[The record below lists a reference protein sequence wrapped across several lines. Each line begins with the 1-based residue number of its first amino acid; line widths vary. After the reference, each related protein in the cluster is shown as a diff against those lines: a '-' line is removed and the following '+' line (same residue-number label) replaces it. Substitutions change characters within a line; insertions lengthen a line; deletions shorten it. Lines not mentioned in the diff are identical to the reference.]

1 MATLQTSLSD
11 GNDSIAIII
20 PRKPRPLTLSS
31 QALLEHVADFQRKLA
46 AVGIKWQSAVSIS
59 LVNSYEFVVAFLATT
74 CQRAVAAPLNPA
86 YKQDEFE
93 FYISDLSSALIL
105 IPKGAVDQDAAAVRA
120 ARKYGAAMAECFW
133 DDVKQEVVLD
143 VKESGKLTGVAQ
155 EEVEKP
161 GADDI
166 ALVLHTSGT
175 TGRPKAVRMIA
186 IMPSILQVAYEY
198 RYR

>member
-11 GNDSIAIII
+11 GNDSTAIII
-20 PRKPRPLTLSS
+20 PRQPQPLTVSS

-46 AVGIKWQSAVSIS
+46 AVGIKWQSAVSIA

-74 CQRAVAAPLNPA
+74 YQRAIAAPLNPA

-105 IPKGAVDQDAAAVRA
+105 VPKGAIDQDVAAVRA
-120 ARKYGAAMAECFW
+120 ARKYGAAIAECYW

-143 VKESGKLTGVAQ
+143 VKDSGKLNGVA
-155 EEVEKP
+155 EEVEKSR
-161 GADDI
+161 ADDI

-175 TGRPKAVRMIA
+175 TGRPKAVRMTA
-186 IMPSILQVAYEY
+186 IVASILQAAYEY